1 MEQTIF
7 KNKPFYYLL
16 ISYLIILICWNSFT
30 VTKGVLIGIVPIVI
44 QLILLY
50 LIFDKNK
57 FAKKGIK
64 IWSIIIVLAN
74 AISLFAKLLK
84 IVLGD
89 EIIIVDLLNK
99 FIFLSAG
106 ILIYLSNE
114 KYTEIVKTD
123 N

>member
-1 MEQTIF
+1 MEQTVF

-16 ISYLIILICWNSFT
+16 ISYLIILICWNSYT
-30 VTKGVLIGIVPIVI
+30 VTKGVLIGILPIVI

-57 FAKKGIK
+57 LTKQGIK
-64 IWSIIIVLAN
+64 IWSIVIILGYG
-74 AISLFAKLLK
+74 ISLFAKILK

-89 EIIIVDLLNK
+89 EIIINDLLNK
-99 FIFLSAG
+99 FIFLSIG
-106 ILIYLSNE
+106 ILIYVFNE
-114 KYTEIVKTD
+114 KHTKIRKID